1 MKVGDKVRV
10 SCQEERTKR
19 LQYGRIAIITK
30 HYIVVQFKNYKESFK
45 KTDILAK
52 GWVDM
57 DIWNGREWIK
67 VDKEVMNS

>member
-10 SCQEERTKR
+10 LCQGERTER
-19 LQYGRIAIITK
+19 IQHGRIAIITK